1 MAIDVCI
8 LTVATSVSGL
18 GHLKR
23 SILIASELNARGHS
37 PFLIALSDSIE
48 KLSTVD
54 FNNINYKIVLPTRD
68 SLLEASSLEVVMQSK
83 IIITDFFNLNSE
95 GVLKL
100 SGFFEAIS
108 RTRTPKI
115 VFDGIFEKYQNSDI
129 NLLIYPYEGEP
140 GLKKVRLSHDKIL
153 KGPQFFC
160 QRPEFR
166 ELQPTTPD
174 VLNRILITFG
184 GSDPH
189 GFSVEIIK
197 WLVSFEIDIEF
208 VLVLGPLFSDGI
220 IEQCKLSIINSKNRI
235 TLLENVPSLAS
246 VLQTVDLCICT
257 SGLTKYEAASL
268 GVATLL
274 VHLDK
279 NHQMLNIPFMK
290 LRCSVDCGI
299 GIDPENLHYNIQDLR
314 VNKNKLR
321 YLSANGISHLDG
333 KGIDRIIA
341 KLQELM

>member
-23 SILIASELNARGHS
+23 SILVASELNARALL
-37 PFLIALSDSIE
+37 PYIIVLSDSIE
-48 KLSTVD
+48 RLSSVD
-54 FNNINYKIVLPTRD
+54 FNHTNYKIVLPTRD
-68 SLLEASSLEVVMQSK
+68 SLLEDSSLEFVTQSK
-83 IIITDFFNLNSE
+83 VIITDFFNLNSG

-108 RTRTPKI
+108 RNSNPTI
-115 VFDGIFEKYQNSDI
+115 VFDGIFEQYQNSETD
-129 NLLIYPYEGEP
+129 LLIYPYVGEP
-140 GLKKVRLSHDKIL
+140 NFKNVRFSDDKIL

-160 QRPEFR
+160 LRPEFR
-166 ELQPTTPD
+166 DLVPKIPNA
-174 VLNRILITFG
+174 LNRILITFG
-184 GSDPH
+184 GSDPR

-197 WLVSFEIDIEF
+197 WLESFEIDIEF
-208 VLVLGPLFSDGI
+208 VLVLGPLFHEAI
-220 IEQCKLSIINSKNRI
+220 IEECKRSVINSKNRI
-235 TLLENVPSLAS
+235 VLLENVTSLAS

-290 LRCSVDCGI
+290 LCCSIDCGI
-299 GIDPENLHYNIQDLR
+299 GIDSERLYDNIQILR
-314 VNKNKLR
+314 SNQNQLR
-321 YLSANGISHLDG
+321 YLSANGINHLDG
-333 KGIDRIIA
+333 KGIGRIIA
-341 KLQELM
+341 KLQELI